1 MVRALLGGRAWFVVR
16 HAGGAG
22 ISAVCAMRLSAGTR
36 YAAVAIR
43 GMLAPA
49 QPGHA
54 GGKSLRR

>member
-1 MVRALLGGRAWFVVR
+1 MIAIEPEAVVM
-16 HAGGAG
+16 AGPILAG

-43 GMLAPA
+43 GILAPA